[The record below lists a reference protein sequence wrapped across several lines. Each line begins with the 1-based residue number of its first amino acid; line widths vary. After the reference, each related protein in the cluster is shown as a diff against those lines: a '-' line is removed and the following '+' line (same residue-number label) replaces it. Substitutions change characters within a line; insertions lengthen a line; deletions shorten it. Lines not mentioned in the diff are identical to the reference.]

1 MSLMIIIIIIIKY
14 SDSQISNYNKK
25 LDKQFALKFLLEK
38 KIKKCTP
45 YILKFWRKK

>member
-1 MSLMIIIIIIIKY
+1 MSLMIIIIIKKY

-38 KIKKCTP
+38 KKKKMHPIHIKV
-45 YILKFWRKK
+45 LAQN